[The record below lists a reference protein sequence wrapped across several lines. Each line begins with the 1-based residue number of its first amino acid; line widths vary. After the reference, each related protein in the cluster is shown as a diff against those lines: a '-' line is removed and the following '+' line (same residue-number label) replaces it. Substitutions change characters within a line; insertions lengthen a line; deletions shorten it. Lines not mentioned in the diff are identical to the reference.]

1 MHAHIPHAPRR
12 LRSAVISPLVAL
24 ALVAGVQ
31 EAEAQRTAPVADGTV
46 YTLTAGPMSV
56 VAGPTKGG
64 RIRSLKFEGTE
75 LFYQDS
81 SGNPSSHGSTFWPS
95 PQAHW
100 TNNCRNSNN
109 NGCWPPPSSLDGSN
123 TTYTGALLAADTA
136 VTFFGALDN
145 GTGVRLRKTLWADS
159 ADTSVTIR
167 YHIVN
172 GSSNK
177 VAFAPWE
184 VTRFTSGGLLFWPKD
199 ETDTIKGNGTAGA
212 AMIAMVTDTLDTK
225 WFKYDSATVPTN
237 GTPKLWDG
245 STGGWFARVDKSRLL
260 YIKKFTDTPKAKKA
274 PVNENEI
281 EIYSANRSGATG
293 GMALLEMELQGPF
306 DSIAVGDSLEWDVT
320 WLVRRLPESIS
331 IAPGTALLDFV
342 DAVVNGSTVS
352 LRPGARA
359 GHGAAHRLNVAAGG
373 VSFTLGE
380 AAAVTLEVMDARGR
394 ITARLHAGTLAEGT
408 HSFRLAPGTHGV
420 RWVVLRDAQARVLD
434 TRMIAPF

>member
-1 MHAHIPHAPRR
+1 MHRHRSPASRH
-12 LRSAVISPLVAL
+12 LRVAAFSPLL
-24 ALVAGVQ
+24 ALVLAAAAP
-31 EAEAQRTAPVADGTV
+31 EAEAQRTTPVANGQV
-46 YTLTAGPMSV
+46 YTLTAGPLSV

-100 TNNCRNSNN
+100 TSNCRNANN

-123 TTYTGALLAADTA
+123 TVYTGELLADAKA
-136 VTFFGALDN
+136 VTFSGALDN

-159 ADTSVTIR
+159 SDTSVTIR

-172 GSSNK
+172 GSANK

-199 ETDTIKGNGTAGA
+199 ETDTIKGNGNAGA

-245 STGGWFARVDKSRLL
+245 GTGGWFARVDKSRLL
-260 YIKKFTDTPKAKKA
+260 YIKKFTDTPKSKKA

-320 WLVRRLPESIS
+320 WLVRRLPETIA

-342 DAVVNGSTVS
+342 KATVDSQVVSVRPDARVLRGAATRLDASAGRVS
-352 LRPGARA
+352 LAL
-359 GHGAAHRLNVAAGG
+359 H
-373 VSFTLGE
+373 E
-380 AAAVTLEVMDARGR
+380 AAFVTVEVMDARGR
-394 ITARLHAGTLAEGT
+394 ITAHLHAGTLSAGT
-408 HSFRLAPGTHGV
+408 HAFRLAPATQGV
-420 RWVVLRDAQARVLD
+420 QWVVVRDAQARVLG
-434 TRMIAPF
+434 TRMIASF